1 MKSDPRGLAVIIN
14 NEVFP
19 KMSMRRGT
27 DCDLEMLQNLFEQLR
42 FTVETFCD
50 LIANVSGNSTDLA
63 VL

>member
-14 NEVFP
+14 NEVFK
-19 KMSMRRGT
+19 KMSFRRGT
-27 DCDLEMLQNLFEQLR
+27 DCDLKMLQNLFEQLR
-42 FTVETFCD
+42 FTVETFYD